1 MAKKKVEKVV
11 EKVQPTEPKN
21 ENKIKASE
29 KPIEE
34 GGDMKVKLPKRPKQ
48 FVNKD
53 DNEPAKIDLRKKPE
67 VVEDDV
73 TKVNLDQPKEEVKEE
88 PVEEVK
94 EETKEEVQETPVL
107 EEIVEEEPKAKT
119 EEEVKQEVEEQVENL
134 QDQVEDAVQEAQ
146 ETGEQLPENI
156 QKVVEFMN
164 ETGGSLEDYVK
175 LNQDFNNY
183 DDNTLLRE
191 YFKQTKPHL
200 TDDEVS
206 FVMEDLYSWDDENDD
221 DRDIRRK
228 KLALKEQVA
237 NAKSHLDGLKSRY
250 YEEIKAGV
258 KLTPDQKQAVDFFNR
273 YNEASEKNQKVV
285 EEQRNV
291 FTSKT
296 ESLFNNDFKGFEY
309 NVGEKKY
316 RFNVKDADKVKSS
329 QSDINN
335 FVGKFLDKK
344 QQLMDPQGY
353 HKALFTAN
361 NPDAIANH
369 FYEQGKA
376 DAIKESMA
384 KAKNV
389 NMSPNQT
396 HSNTI
401 ESGGTKYRVISGDD
415 SSKLRV
421 KINKIN

>member
-1 MAKKKVEKVV
+1 MAKKKTDKVV
-11 EKVQPTEPKN
+11 EEVQPTESKN
-21 ENKIKASE
+21 ENKIETPKTDNVV
-29 KPIEE
+29 EE
-34 GGDMKVKLPKRPKQ
+34 GGDMKVKLPKMPKQ

-53 DNEPAKIDLRKKPE
+53 DNEPAKVDLRKKPE
-67 VVEDDV
+67 VVEEEV
-73 TKVNLDQPKEEVKEE
+73 TKVNLDEPKDEVEEK

-94 EETKEEVQETPVL
+94 EEVQEETPVL
-107 EEIVEEEPKAKT
+107 EEVVEEEPKAKT
-119 EEEVKQEVEEQVENL
+119 EEEVKQEVEEEVEKL
-134 QDQVEDAVQEAQ
+134 QENVEEAVQEAQ
-146 ETGEQLPENI
+146 ETGQQLPENI

-175 LNQDFNNY
+175 LNQDFSNY

-206 FVMEDLYSWDDENDD
+206 FVMEDLYSWDDETDD
-221 DRDIRRK
+221 AKDIRRK

-258 KLTPDQKQAVDFFNR
+258 KLTPDQKKAIDFFNR
-273 YNEASEKNQKVV
+273 YNEASEENQKVV

-296 ESLFNNDFKGFEY
+296 EKLFNDDFKGFEY
-309 NVGEKKY
+309 NVGDKKY
-316 RFNVKDADKVKSS
+316 RFNVKDADKVKNN
-329 QSDINN
+329 QSDLNN

-369 FYEQGKA
+369 FYQQGKA

-389 NMSPNQT
+389 DMSPNQQHT
-396 HSNTI
+396 NVV
-401 ESGGTKYRVISGDD
+401 EGGTKFRVISGDD

>member
-1 MAKKKVEKVV
+1 MAKKEEKVV
-11 EKVQPTEPKN
+11 ETTDSKN
-21 ENKIKASE
+21 DNKIKTPE
-29 KPIEE
+29 VKQE
-34 GGDMKVKLPKRPKQ
+34 GGDMKVKTPKTPRQ
-48 FVNKD
+48 FVNKK
-53 DNEPAKIDLRKKPE
+53 DNEPVKVDLDKFKKEE
-67 VVEDDV
+67 VEEDV
-73 TKVNLDQPKEEVKEE
+73 AKVNLEEPKQEPKEEPKQE
-88 PVEEVK
+88 VEEKV
-94 EETKEEVQETPVL
+94 EQEIPVL
-107 EEIVEEEPKAKT
+107 EEIVEEQPQVKT
-119 EEEVKQEVEEQVENL
+119 EEEVKETVEKQVDALQEEVKEEVKQ
-134 QDQVEDAVQEAQ
+134 AR
-146 ETGEQLPENI
+146 ETGQQLPDNI
-156 QKVVEFMN
+156 KKVMDFMDD
-164 ETGGSLEDYVK
+164 TGGSLDDYVR
-175 LNQDFNNY
+175 LNQDYSKY

-191 YFKQTKPHL
+191 YYKQTKSHL
-200 TDDEVS
+200 TDDEIS
-206 FVMEDLYSWDDENDD
+206 FMMEDQFAIDEEADDE
-221 DRDIRRK
+221 RDQRRK
-228 KLALKEQVA
+228 KLAVKEQVA
-237 NAKSHLDGLKSRY
+237 NAKSHLEGLKSKY

-273 YNEASEKNQKVV
+273 YNEESESNLKIA
-285 EEQRNV
+285 EEQRSV
-291 FTSKT
+291 FQSKT
-296 ESLFNNDFKGFEY
+296 ENLFNNEFKGFEY
-309 NVGEKKY
+309 KVGDKKY
-316 RFNVKDADKVKSS
+316 RYNVKDANKVKDT
-329 QSDINN
+329 QSDLNN

>member
-1 MAKKKVEKVV
+1 MAKKKTDEVV
-11 EKVQPTEPKN
+11 EEIQPTESKN
-21 ENKIKASE
+21 ENKIENPEVK
-29 KPIEE
+29 EE
-34 GGDMKVKLPKRPKQ
+34 GGDMKVKLPKTPKQ

-53 DNEPAKIDLRKKPE
+53 DNEPVKINLDKFKE
-67 VVEDDV
+67 EKVEEEV

-88 PVEEVK
+88 QPEVK
-94 EETKEEVQETPVL
+94 EEVQEETPVL
-107 EEIVEEEPKAKT
+107 EEIVEEEPKVKT
-119 EEEVKQEVEEQVENL
+119 EEEVKQVVEEQVEKL
-134 QDQVEDAVQEAQ
+134 QEKVEDAVAESQNTAKP
-146 ETGEQLPENI
+146 LPENI
-156 QKVVEFMN
+156 QKVVDFMN
-164 ETGGSLEDYVK
+164 ETGGTLDEYVR
-175 LNQDFNNY
+175 LNQDYSNV

-191 YFKQTKPHL
+191 YYKQTKSHL
-200 TDDEVS
+200 TDDEIS
-206 FVMEDLYSWDDENDD
+206 FMMEDQFAFDEEADDE
-221 DRDIRRK
+221 RDIKRK

-237 NAKSHLDGLKSRY
+237 NAKSHLEGLKSRY

-258 KLTPDQKQAVDFFNR
+258 KLTPDQQKAIDFFNR
-273 YNEASEKNQKVV
+273 YNEESENNLKLA

-291 FTSKT
+291 FTSQTDK
-296 ESLFNNDFKGFEY
+296 LFNDDFKGFEY
-309 NVGEKKY
+309 NVGDKKY
-316 RFNVKDADKVKSS
+316 RFNVKDADKVKNN
-329 QSDINN
+329 QSDLNN

-369 FYEQGKA
+369 FYQQGKA

-389 NMSPNQT
+389 DMSPNQQHT
-396 HSNTI
+396 NVV
-401 ESGGTKYRVISGDD
+401 EGGTKFRVISGDD